1 MQELIDQ
8 FKHEKLYAKQEFVI
22 DDPEEE
28 GRKKANCSKSLLVLH
43 HWIDGMTY
51 YDMSE
56 KFNSEPGDVFQI
68 RQNAEQLAYV
78 IREIARFWKNQ
89 VLVDELDTLRQRIR
103 HGVPEKYL
111 DLVRI
116 KNVGRVRA
124 KMLYKYNFH
133 NRVVLRKVSLE
144 KLAAIDKIGMTI
156 AKSIKLQIE

>member
-1 MQELIDQ
+1 MT
-8 FKHEKLYAKQEFVI
+8 YSNMSQEFN
-22 DDPEEE
+22 
-28 GRKKANCSKSLLVLH
+28 A
-43 HWIDGMTY
+43 
-51 YDMSE
+51 
-56 KFNSEPGDVFQI
+56 EPGDIFQI
-68 RQNAEQLAYV
+68 RQNTERLVYI
-78 IREIARFWKNQ
+78 IREIARFWKNH
-89 VLVDELDTLRQRIR
+89 VLVDELATLRQRIR

-133 NRVVLRKVSLE
+133 NRVDLRKASVE